1 LIADATGS
9 EAIYGLDGTLYFRD
23 NATTGETTDYVR
35 MGAHSVGRMD
45 ETGAFT
51 WTHADHLGSAS
62 AATDA
67 SGAIIWR
74 ESYTQPCRA
83 FSAWI

>member
-1 LIADATGS
+1 MGS
-9 EAIYGLDGTLYFRD
+9 HA
-23 NATTGETTDYVR
+23 
-35 MGAHSVGRMD
+35 VGRMD
-45 ETGAFT
+45 AAGAFT
-51 WTHADHLGSAS
+51 WTHSDHLGSAS